1 MRNTQLLTQ
10 ASISFIF
17 TGVLPKS
24 LHWCVGVIL
33 TLHMMHNISGW
44 SSPLVMLVSLS
55 WLWSSTSSQG
65 SRVPSDWWIGEW
77 IGWCE
82 IQLPFPMFWWTTML
96 SISMESADGWQWDC
110 DWGWVV
116 SFWEEGILEGVSDF
130 FFRNSSRLRAFLLSV
145 EGDFLGFLAI
155 AGDRAAAG
163 FLFPLEESK
172 EKAKDP
178 AVIERLKLTP
188 CITSALVNSRQWVAR
203 GSWSL
208 SITGGVAILAEE
220 CSSHSGGAH
229 TALTGG
235 HEPTESCDEA
245 GNFYTLAWNDGKF
258 TCSHWKVKVGCSNYS
273 KQPGW

>member
-1 MRNTQLLTQ
+1 MRNRQLSSQ

-33 TLHMMHNISGW
+33 TLHMTHNISGW

-178 AVIERLKLTP
+178 AVIERLKTDPLHYQ
-188 CITSALVNSRQWVAR
+188 CLGEFQA
-203 GSWSL
+203 
-208 SITGGVAILAEE
+208 
-220 CSSHSGGAH
+220 
-229 TALTGG
+229 
-235 HEPTESCDEA
+235 
-245 GNFYTLAWNDGKF
+245 
-258 TCSHWKVKVGCSNYS
+258 VGCKGQLIIINYWWCRHFS
-273 KQPGW
+273 FGMQ